1 MPYLTQLERKPDV
14 QPSSINPRIQGS
26 PIKSQMM
33 NKLED
38 YNDSG
43 YGGSPLPPGTLKNH
57 LAVCVLLHLHLVK
70 KLKKKCYLNHII

>member
-1 MPYLTQLERKPDV
+1 VPYLTQLERKPDV

-43 YGGSPLPPGTLKNH
+43 YGGSPLPPGTFKKH
-57 LAVCVLLHLHLVK
+57 LAAYFVVAYLVK
-70 KLKKKCYLNHII
+70 

>member
-43 YGGSPLPPGTLKNH
+43 YGGSPLPPGTLKNTWQCM
-57 LAVCVLLHLHLVK
+57 LLLHV
-70 KLKKKCYLNHII
+70 